1 MMQFYLLWIIQW
13 NVNCRLFTT
22 QMFSAVSNLWIQQP
36 WIHPLKANQL
46 WHLRFRNQ
54 IYNYAT
60 IHYWHLIWN
69 KQGNYKTNIPLMQ
82 VQHIWKRFMC
92 NATIHFLHGM
102 YFSNRRVIFYFSW
115 SFTCVGTCKFR
126 LSLILL
132 VYQIAIILSVVLLQ
146 FVTINTYHKVKTR
159 IWSVYWVS
167 FN

>member
-1 MMQFYLLWIIQW
+1 MPFVYHPD
-13 NVNCRLFTT
+13 V
-22 QMFSAVSNLWIQQP
+22 FSCFQSLNTRAMNTPSKGTSTMPFKIFKNKICNSSSTV
-36 WIHPLKANQL
+36 
-46 WHLRFRNQ
+46 
-54 IYNYAT
+54 
-60 IHYWHLIWN
+60 YWHLISN

-92 NATIHFLHGM
+92 NATIHFLHGL

>member
-1 MMQFYLLWIIQW
+1 MPFVYHPDVFSCFQSLNTRTMNTPFKGNSTMPFKIRKIKSII
-13 NVNCRLFTT
+13 RL
-22 QMFSAVSNLWIQQP
+22 
-36 WIHPLKANQL
+36 
-46 WHLRFRNQ
+46 
-54 IYNYAT
+54 

-69 KQGNYKTNIPLMQ
+69 KQGNYKTNIPVMQ
-82 VQHIWKRFMC
+82 VQHIWKRFRC